1 MLIIL
6 RVTRGR
12 AWSADSVSEAQMSKI
27 RFGSSANPGSTTA
40 GASRGTG
47 ELSMI
52 TFKAG
57 SNTQLR
63 SKDSEYV

>member
-12 AWSADSVSEAQMSKI
+12 AWSADSVSEAQMSKM

-40 GASRGTG
+40 GASRCTG

>member
-12 AWSADSVSEAQMSKI
+12 AWSADSVSEAQISKM
-27 RFGSSANPGSTTA
+27 RFGSANPGSTTA
-40 GASRGTG
+40 GGSRGTG
-47 ELSMI
+47 ETSMI

-57 SNTQLR
+57 SVSQLR
-63 SKDSEYV
+63 SKDSDFV